1 MTSNIEDLGILHSVL
16 MPLEM
21 QEWLLDISIHHFYT
35 KTIKYLYKSINSMLD
50 VTKNMHYNFGV
61 LGLLLILIN
70 FKSSAKSC
78 IMVYGLDELQV
89 RRKAE
94 KIEFGNSEGKKD
106 KSRFVHGLYFRILK
120 GHCAMYMV
128 QH

>member
-1 MTSNIEDLGILHSVL
+1 MTSNIEDLGILHNVL

-61 LGLLLILIN
+61 LGLLLLILIN
-70 FKSSAKSC
+70 LKKFSKRKAKK
-78 IMVYGLDELQV
+78 ID
-89 RRKAE
+89 RRKKA
-94 KIEFGNSEGKKD
+94 D
-106 KSRFVHGLYFRILK
+106 LAMVFRILK
-120 GHCAMYMV
+120 GHCDV
-128 QH
+128 DPCIWFKTLNTNK